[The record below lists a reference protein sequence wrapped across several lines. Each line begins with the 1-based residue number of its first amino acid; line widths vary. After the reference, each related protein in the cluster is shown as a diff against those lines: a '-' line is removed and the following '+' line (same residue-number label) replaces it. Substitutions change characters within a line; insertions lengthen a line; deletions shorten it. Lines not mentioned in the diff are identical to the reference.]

1 MSKCL
6 ALKRRKHGLTKN
18 NRAMIVCDRA
28 PCHMHKSYHVL
39 RQNWALLENCE
50 FFGDDFNAEV
60 EVPVGIGGCGAP
72 NNAFHQFVHMPRRF
86 SEREQIGH
94 TENLAMRNSFYDV
107 GCTINGCTR

>member
-1 MSKCL
+1 
-6 ALKRRKHGLTKN
+6 
-18 NRAMIVCDRA
+18 
-28 PCHMHKSYHVL
+28 MHKSFHVL